1 MSFLPKEKI
10 KAVIDSP
17 ELIIIYGPPKVGKT
31 TLLSLLPNNLILDFE
46 NGTKFL
52 DRLSVNI
59 IGWNPPAK
67 ETAEAKNKRINEDKM
82 FYVTEVGEE
91 IIKNNKPYDFISV
104 DNVTILEEMVLPLA
118 LKKYKDTPMG
128 SNFTGNDV
136 RKLPNGSGYMYLREA
151 FSESL
156 QKIKKLAPHIILV
169 AHLKDT
175 VINKQGKEVSAKD
188 IELTGKIKFTTCADA
203 DAVGYLYRGPEN
215 SLMISFKG
223 SEEVICGSRCL
234 HLRGKDIKIAES
246 LENGEVKSYWEEIF
260 TFLK

>member
-10 KAVIDSP
+10 KATADSP
-17 ELIIIYGPPKVGKT
+17 EVLIIYGPPKVGKT

-46 NGTKFL
+46 NGAKFL

-59 IGWNPPAK
+59 VGWSPPAK
-67 ETAEAKNKRINEDKM
+67 ETEADKNKRRLEDKL

-91 IIKNNKPYDFISV
+91 IIKNNKPYDFVSI

-136 RKLPNGSGYMYLREA
+136 RKLPNGAGYMYLREA
-151 FSESL
+151 FSEAIS
-156 QKIKKLAPHIILV
+156 KIKKLAPYIILV

-203 DAVGYLYRGPEN
+203 DAVGYLYRGPEK

-223 SEEVICGSRCL
+223 SEEVICGSRCS
-234 HLRGKDIKIAES
+234 HLRGKDIKIAEE
-246 LENGEVKSYWEEIF
+246 LENDNVVSYWEEIF